1 MPPRK
6 QGGGG
11 CACANANANAS
22 ASANANANASA
33 NASMSGGGTRRTAL
47 IIFAVLA
54 VCVLIGLGI
63 YALVLLTKQRQTS
76 VQVIVSPPVVQ
87 NQERPAESI
96 VQPHKLPSYERTTSS
111 VQQVGILTS
120 SQASEDP
127 IILPLYG
134 QRLNRRE
141 RWTYYAASDK
151 PMPLFRVPVTID
163 NRECDDEATG
173 CREIQNGDTVQLSV
187 YPNRTFVATIYKL
200 EAPKYFA
207 DSY

>member
-1 MPPRK
+1 
-6 QGGGG
+6 
-11 CACANANANAS
+11 
-22 ASANANANASA
+22 
-33 NASMSGGGTRRTAL
+33 MSGGGTGISSFRRTAL
-47 IIFAVLA
+47 IIFAVLS
-54 VCVLIGLGI
+54 VCALIGLGV

-76 VQVIVSPPVVQ
+76 VQVIVSPSQQ
-87 NQERPAESI
+87 NQEKESASI

-120 SQASEDP
+120 SQGSEDP

-134 QRLNRRE
+134 QRLSRRE

-187 YPNRTFVATIYKL
+187 YPNRTFLATIYKL